1 MQNQSTNYHLFTF
14 FSSEFEIHV
23 LYGEIKIEIT
33 SWDEG
38 QKVFERIYKDGEKPI
53 RETFTVFEEDKSMR
67 YSNLRV
73 SAFK

>member
-1 MQNQSTNYHLFTF
+1 MFFTEK
-14 FSSEFEIHV
+14 SK
-23 LYGEIKIEIT
+23 LKIT